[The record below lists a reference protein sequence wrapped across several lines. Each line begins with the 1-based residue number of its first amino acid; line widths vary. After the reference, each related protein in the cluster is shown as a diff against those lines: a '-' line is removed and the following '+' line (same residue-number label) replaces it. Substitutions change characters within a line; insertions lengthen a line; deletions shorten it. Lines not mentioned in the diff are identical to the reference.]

1 VITEYVK
8 NLFNMSH
15 QGAWGVTDK
24 LRMGAKYY
32 LAWKHSLERGA
43 NPLSDGVPWITF
55 EARDFLDAILT
66 PNALVFEYG
75 SGGSTLFYSARAQK
89 VISVENDAEWSGRV
103 RDTLTNR
110 GVRNCDFRF
119 VPSSKTH
126 NGDGDPMD
134 PQSYASSAEEYSGH
148 SFRQYVV
155 TVDDFPDQF
164 FDFVAIDGRARPSCI
179 QHARAKVKIGG
190 YLMLD
195 NSERPSYQP
204 SVQLLSRWERRQFYG
219 PGPYNAYFWET
230 TFWRRLAV

>member
-1 VITEYVK
+1 
-8 NLFNMSH
+8 
-15 QGAWGVTDK
+15 
-24 LRMGAKYY
+24 
-32 LAWKHSLERGA
+32 
-43 NPLSDGVPWITF
+43 
-55 EARDFLDAILT
+55 
-66 PNALVFEYG
+66 
-75 SGGSTLFYSARAQK
+75 
-89 VISVENDAEWSGRV
+89 
-103 RDTLTNR
+103 
-110 GVRNCDFRF
+110 
-119 VPSSKTH
+119 
-126 NGDGDPMD
+126 MD